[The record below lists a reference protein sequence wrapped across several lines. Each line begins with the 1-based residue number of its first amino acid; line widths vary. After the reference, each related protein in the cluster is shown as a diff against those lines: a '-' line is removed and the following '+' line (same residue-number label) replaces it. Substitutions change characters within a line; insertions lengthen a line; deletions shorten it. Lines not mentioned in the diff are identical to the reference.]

1 MVWRALLA
9 FLVTMGAGLGLAWMR
24 GGFQPREAAE
34 PSAKTGDSSS
44 ATRHITLAVSGMT

>member
-9 FLVTMGAGLGLAWMR
+9 FMVTVGAGLGLAWMR

-34 PSAKTGDSSS
+34 PSAKTGEFAS
-44 ATRHITLAVSGMT
+44 ATRQITLAVSGMT